1 MLRIRDVYPG
11 SWFLSIPDLGSGIQE
26 QQQKSCPTFFSS
38 QKYFIF
44 EHVKPLWATLQ
55 RIIILFTPK
64 IVTKLLKIWVWK
76 PGSGK
81 KPIPDQKDTG
91 SRIRNTDLWFLPVG
105 KTALFY
111 YRKKDRERLASIL
124 YNTRTWLHPSRT
136 SRHPTRISLWGPQG
150 FLLTHKD
157 YSLSYKGE
165 PPSHNY

>member
-11 SWFLSIPDLGSGIQE
+11 SRILIFIHPGSRIRDPRTATKE
-26 QQQKSCPTFFSS
+26 EEKICCSTFFSS
-38 QKYFIF
+38 HKYFIF
-44 EHVKPLWATLQ
+44 EHVKPFWATLQ

-64 IVTKLLKIWVWK
+64 NCHQALKE

-81 KPIPDQKDTG
+81 KPIPDQKGTG

-124 YNTRTWLHPSRT
+124 RGLVS
-136 SRHPTRISLWGPQG
+136 IPQELAAILPG
-150 FLLTHKD
+150 LA
-157 YSLSYKGE
+157 SGARKG
-165 PPSHNY
+165 SF